1 MTTPNDFFFTS
12 QDGISLYAADY
23 PAIEDCGLLPV
34 VCLPGL
40 TRSSTD
46 FTDLA
51 ALLSAKRR
59 VICPDLRG
67 RGKSDNAP
75 NPESYTPLVE
85 AGDVL
90 GQLAA
95 LGVQRAI
102 YIGTSRGGLI
112 SILTPLIH
120 PSMLA
125 GVVLNDIGCELAPAG
140 LARILSYAGQSAVFS
155 GWSQAAAAF
164 AKNNQSQFPK
174 FGDADWLAMAKR
186 CCIEWGGEIRMAYD
200 PQIGVALKQA
210 AELTK
215 DQPPADLW
223 GPFQALANIPC
234 ALIHGEL
241 SDLLTSDIVQRMK
254 QAKPDMI
261 VATVPDRGHAPL
273 LDEPQSLEAIE
284 ALLAFVD
291 GQTQ

>member
-1 MTTPNDFFFTS
+1 MITPNDFFFTA

-23 PAIEDCGLLPV
+23 PALEDCGLLPI

-75 NPESYTPLVE
+75 NPDSYTPLVE

-95 LGVQRAI
+95 MGVQRAI

-112 SILTPLIH
+112 SILTALIQ
-120 PSMLA
+120 PAMLA
-125 GVVLNDIGCELAPAG
+125 GVVLNDIGCELNPAG
-140 LARILSYAGQSAVFS
+140 LARILSYAGQSASFS
-155 GWSQAAAAF
+155 NWSEAAAAF

-174 FGDADWLAMAKR
+174 FGDADWLSMAKR
-186 CCIEWGGEIRMAYD
+186 CCVEQDGLIRMAYD

-210 AELTK
+210 ADLTK

-223 GPFQALANIPC
+223 GPFQAMANIPC
-234 ALIHGEL
+234 ALIADSDFTGHVFRSLIGQH
-241 SDLLTSDIVQRMK
+241 SDLFP
-254 QAKPDMI
+254 A
-261 VATVPDRGHAPL
+261 G
-273 LDEPQSLEAIE
+273 
-284 ALLAFVD
+284 
-291 GQTQ
+291 